1 MSLNAMSTGAE
12 STAPP
17 KPRIP
22 LLSRLPHPEF
32 VLRRG
37 PYFDRPEISS
47 VDLIRGCAHRCA
59 FCPQRATPEHPGD
72 DSIYLYE
79 GLAQRLAIELAARSE
94 KPKAVIVSPSTDPF
108 QPIPEIVA
116 ETLAIIRLLAR
127 HGVESWLTTRGV
139 IPPGVLDELARLR
152 EYVRLTVALASADPT
167 IQNSIEPGA
176 ASIDDRLHLIT
187 QLRFNE
193 IPSEAGIDPLLP
205 NVTDS
210 KDQLQTLLELLAE
223 RGVTRISTS
232 YLVLRPGVREQ
243 LARQCSGQS
252 WLELLLSAYDDGP
265 MLRDGN
271 QASQFLHKSK
281 RQRGYA
287 LLMSLAANFGIA
299 VRLNRLDNPDF
310 QPGRPLARSSPRAA
324 SLQQRFRQSIRPDAI
339 GA

>member
-1 MSLNAMSTGAE
+1 
-12 STAPP
+12 
-17 KPRIP
+17 
-22 LLSRLPHPEF
+22 LPHPEF

-37 PYFDRPEISS
+37 PYVDRPEISS
-47 VDLIRGCAHRCA
+47 VELIRGCAHRCA
-59 FCPQRATPEHPGD
+59 FCPQRAAPEHPGD
-72 DSIYLYE
+72 DAIYLYE

-94 KPKAVIVSPSTDPF
+94 KPRAVIVGPSTDPF
-108 QPIPEIVA
+108 QPIPEIIA

-139 IPPGVLDELARLR
+139 VPPGAIDELAELR
-152 EYVRLTVALASADPT
+152 DHVRMTVALASADPT
-167 IQNSIEPGA
+167 IHNSIEPGA

-193 IPSEAGIDPLLP
+193 IPVEVSFDPLLP

-210 KDQLQTLLELLAE
+210 KDQLQALLELLAE
-223 RGVTRISTS
+223 RGVSRISTS

-243 LARQCSGQS
+243 IERQCADQS
-252 WLELLLSAYDDGP
+252 WLELLFSAYDDGP

-271 QASQFLHKSK
+271 QVSQFLLKSK

-299 VRLNRLDNPDF
+299 VRVNRLDNPDF
-310 QPGRPLARSSPRAA
+310 QPAGPLARSSPRAT